1 MTPKS
6 KNGWTARKRTTTMRE
21 RCNNCTRGSPGLP
34 SSCRDACFGRL
45 LGLVDLLLGPVE
57 LDLGPVDLLF
67 GRLDLLLGPVD
78 LFFGPVD
85 LFFGLLDLDLPLLRC
100 LVVFGLHG
108 LFPPCSHE
116 L

>member
-6 KNGWTARKRTTTMRE
+6 KNGWTARKRTTTLRE

-57 LDLGPVDLLF
+57 LDDLLF
-67 GRLDLLLGPVD
+67 GRLDLHFGPLD
-78 LFFGPVD
+78 LFFGPFD
-85 LFFGLLDLDLPLLRC
+85 LFFPLLRC

-108 LFPPCSHE
+108 LFPPCLHE